1 MLVNALGCLC
11 MGLAYVKR
19 KRSKITE
26 LGPIPWTGIFLVTAA
41 LIVPVAAL
49 SFLLIGDVFNEL
61 KHSVFLINCMVSFG
75 VVAVC
80 EELLF
85 REFLTVRMK
94 SIHMPAWL
102 IVLLPAFLF
111 SLCHRPESVSLLIQR
126 FILGVALS
134 FLYRKKGLL
143 LCIPVHWTYNII
155 IYTFHTT
162 LPHVTLVYGAP
173 HAALHTVLSL
183 LLVLGMVIVFYS
195 NRSIFA

>member
-26 LGPIPWTGIFLVTAA
+26 LGPIPWTGIFLVTAS

-162 LPHVTLVYGAP
+162 LPHVTLVYSAP